1 MNYYCTSFNL
11 NIYQHTNNMENFL
24 ATTLIIEKHFKTTK
38 PAWECIYI
46 AMELEPYYKN
56 LLLLEALAPTQ
67 VADTILHDYNGLRS
81 DDDYFVPRLG

>member
-1 MNYYCTSFNL
+1 MCIRDS
-11 NIYQHTNNMENFL
+11 NMENFL
-24 ATTLIIEKHFKTTK
+24 ATTLIIEKHFKATK